1 MSRAGKVTVSQTGTG
16 RAQDNYPGRG
26 PASVQVAV
34 TGTVNYTVQWSN
46 DGGTTWTSH
55 ETLAGLTASA
65 AGSFLV
71 PVEKVAVLVNS
82 GSGTAAATVVAG
94 IG

>member
-1 MSRAGKVTVSQTGTG
+1 MSMSGKASAAQTGTG
-16 RAQDNYPGRG
+16 RAIQTYPGRG

-34 TGTVNYTVQWSN
+34 SGTVNYTVQWSN

-55 ETLAGLTASA
+55 ETLAGLTAAA

-71 PVEKVAVLVNS
+71 PVELFAVLVNS
-82 GSGTAAATVVAG
+82 GTGTATATVVAG
-94 IG
+94 SC